1 MAYSVEIR
9 NKAKR
14 ILEKRRDSAVMQS
27 DMRSQEIR
35 LQIPEVDEIQSK
47 LAQTGLEISR
57 MFFFK
62 ENTEEKLE
70 ELRNRNREL
79 IAKRGEILK
88 AHGYDE
94 DYMKPHFVCEACE
107 DRGYIGGRMC
117 TCHRQLLKDI
127 MRNEMSRLAPLA
139 KCTFDNFSLEYYSD
153 KPMENN
159 IVPKQRAE
167 KIFDTCRKYAQNFSQ
182 NSKNL
187 LFFGGAGLGKT
198 HLSLAIMNVVINKGY
213 DVCYGT
219 SQNICDDLQSE
230 QFGRTDN
237 LVYTK
242 NQIMNCDLLV
252 LDDLGTEIDNQ
263 YSIATLYNII
273 NTRILSSKPTII
285 STNYS
290 MISLENKYD
299 KRITSR
305 LTGEYIAFYFIG
317 NDIRNMN

>member
-1 MAYSVEIR
+1 MAYSIEIR

-14 ILEKRRDSAVMQS
+14 ILEKRRDNAVMQA
-27 DMRSQEIR
+27 DIR
-35 LQIPEVDEIQSK
+35 ASEVRTEIPEINEIQTK
-47 LAQTGLEISR
+47 LSQTGLEISR
-57 MFFFK
+57 LLFFK
-62 ENTEEKLE
+62 ENTDEKVM
-70 ELRNRNREL
+70 ELRNRNKAL
-79 IAKRGEILK
+79 IEERGRILK
-88 AHGYDE
+88 EHGYDE
-94 DYMKPHFVCEACE
+94 NYMKPQFVCEICE
-107 DRGYIGGRMC
+107 DRGFIGGRMC
-117 TCHRQLLKDI
+117 TCHKQLLKDI
-127 MRNEMSRLAPLA
+127 MRSEMSRLAPLD
-139 KCTFDNFSLEYYSD
+139 KCTFDNFSLEYYTD

-159 IVPKQRAE
+159 IIPRQRAE
-167 KIFDTCRKYAQNFSQ
+167 KIFDTCRKYAQNFSSQ
-182 NSKNL
+182 SKNL

-198 HLSLAIMNVVINKGY
+198 HLSLAIMNVVINKGC

-230 QFGRTDN
+230 QFGRTEN

-242 NQIMNCDLLV
+242 SQVMNCDLLV

-290 MISLENKYD
+290 MVSLEKKYD

-305 LTGEYIAFYFIG
+305 LTGEYIPFYFIG
-317 NDIRNMN
+317 NDIRNLK

>member
-1 MAYSVEIR
+1 MAYSIEIR

-14 ILEKRRDSAVMQS
+14 ILEKRRDNAVMQA
-27 DMRSQEIR
+27 DMRASEVR
-35 LQIPEVDEIQSK
+35 TEIPEINEIQTK
-47 LAQTGLEISR
+47 LSQTGLEISR
-57 MFFFK
+57 LFFFK
-62 ENTEEKLE
+62 ENTDEKVM
-70 ELRNRNREL
+70 ELRNRNKAL
-79 IAKRGEILK
+79 IEERGRILK

-94 DYMKPHFVCEACE
+94 NYMKPQFVCEICE
-107 DRGYIGGRMC
+107 DRGFIGGRMC
-117 TCHRQLLKDI
+117 TCHKQLLKDI
-127 MRNEMSRLAPLA
+127 MRSEMSRLAPLD
-139 KCTFDNFSLEYYSD
+139 KCTFDNFSLEYYTD

-159 IVPKQRAE
+159 IVPRQRAE
-167 KIFDTCRKYAQNFSQ
+167 KIFDTCRKYAQNFSSQ
-182 NSKNL
+182 SKNL

-198 HLSLAIMNVVINKGY
+198 HLSLAIMNVVINKGC

-230 QFGRTDN
+230 QFGRTEN

-242 NQIMNCDLLV
+242 SQVMNCDLLV

-290 MISLENKYD
+290 MVSLEKKYD

-305 LTGEYIAFYFIG
+305 LTGEYIPFYFIG
-317 NDIRNMN
+317 NDIRNLK